1 MIASGGVGVWIART
15 ITITSFLILI
25 SVQAV
30 VPSKDLAATIVGDDE
45 LTRITAN
52 LPFTMKP
59 VELPRIPDRSVSVS
73 DFGAIGD
80 GNHLNTSEFAAA
92 IEACGKAGGGR
103 VVVPQGIW
111 LTGPIQLKSTINLH
125 LERGAIIQFSRN
137 INEYPL
143 IRTTWEGSAAVRRMS
158 PICGV
163 GLENISITGNGVIDG
178 AGDAWRMVKKS
189 KLIENEWKKLVASG
203 GIVDKTGDTWWPSVD
218 ALNGAALIRTLDQRN
233 ASLAEYSAA
242 AEYLRPVLVSLV
254 ECKRVMLDGPTF
266 QNSPAWNIHPVMCED
281 LVIRNVTALNPWY
294 AQNGDGLDL
303 DSCRRAVVYNCR
315 FDVGDD
321 AICLKSGRDEY
332 GRKRGRPCE
341 EIVVSDCVVYHGH
354 GGFTIG
360 SEMSGGVKNVAV
372 RRCTFLGTDLGL
384 RFKTTRGRGGVVEK
398 IWISD
403 IVMKDI
409 PTDAIGFNM
418 FYSGGS
424 PIPENTGGSEA
435 ASRTSMPVNEGTPRF
450 ENIHLKNIFC
460 GGAQRAVQIEGLPEM
475 PIRGIE
481 LENIQISARTG
492 LVCVDGER
500 IQLNNLHITPAVGP
514 VISVIDSRDVTI
526 SRSKQGS
533 STVFLRVEGEKSE
546 SIRIQA
552 SAFSKNSVQFDR
564 GARKSAVT
572 VLE

>member
-1 MIASGGVGVWIART
+1 MLASGGVGVRILRT
-15 ITITSFLILI
+15 ITITSFLILL
-25 SVQAV
+25 SAQAV
-30 VPSKDLAATIVGDDE
+30 VPSNELAARAGEDE
-45 LTRITAN
+45 LTRVTAN
-52 LPFTMKP
+52 LPFTMKR
-59 VELPRIPDRSVSVS
+59 VELPKIPDRSVRVS
-73 DFGAIGD
+73 DFGAVGD
-80 GNHLNTSEFAAA
+80 GSHLNTSAFAAA
-92 IEACGKAGGGR
+92 IEACAKADGGR

-111 LTGPIQLKSTINLH
+111 LTGPIQLKNGIDLH
-125 LERGAIIQFSRN
+125 LERGAVIQFSRS
-137 INEYPL
+137 INDYQL

-158 PICGV
+158 PINGV

-189 KLIENEWKKLVASG
+189 KLTENEWKKLVASG
-203 GIVDKTGDTWWPSVD
+203 GIVDKAGDTWWPSVD
-218 ALNGAALIRTLDQRN
+218 AMNGAALVRTLDQRS
-233 ASLAEYSAA
+233 APLADYAGA

-254 ECKRVMLDGPTF
+254 ECRRVMLDGPTF
-266 QNSPAWNIHPVMCED
+266 QNSPAWNIHPVLCED
-281 LVIRNVTALNPWY
+281 LVIRNVIALNAWY

-303 DSCRRAVVYNCR
+303 DSCRRAIVYNCR

-341 EIVVSDCVVYHGH
+341 EIVICDCIVYHGH
-354 GGFTIG
+354 GGFTVG
-360 SEMSGGVKNVAV
+360 SEMSGGVKNVVV
-372 RRCTFLGTDLGL
+372 RGCTFLGTDLGL

-424 PIPENTGGSEA
+424 PIPENAGPSES
-435 ASRTSMPVNEGTPRF
+435 ASRASMPVNEGTPRF
-450 ENIHLKNIFC
+450 ENIYLRNIVC
-460 GGAQRAVQIEGLPEM
+460 RGAQRAVQIEGLPEM

-492 LVCVDGER
+492 LVCLDGER
-500 IQLNNLHITPAVGP
+500 IRLNNLQITPTVGP
-514 VISVIDSRDVTI
+514 VISVIDSREVTI

-533 STVFLRVEGEKSE
+533 SAVFLKVEGEKSE
-546 SIRIQA
+546 SIRIEA
-552 SAFSKNSVQFDR
+552 SAFTKKSVQFDR
-564 GARKSAVT
+564 GARKSAVN
-572 VLE
+572 VVE

>member
-1 MIASGGVGVWIART
+1 MLASGGVRVRIART
-15 ITITSFLILI
+15 ITITIFLILI
-25 SVQAV
+25 SLLAV
-30 VPSKDLAATIVGDDE
+30 RPSTELAASIAGEDE
-45 LTRITAN
+45 LPRVTAN
-52 LPFTMKP
+52 LPFTMKR
-59 VELPRIPDRSVSVS
+59 VELPQIPDRSASIS

-80 GNHLNTSEFAAA
+80 GSHLNTSAFVAA
-92 IEACGKAGGGR
+92 IEASAKAGGGR
-103 VVVPQGIW
+103 IVVPQGIW
-111 LTGPIQLKSTINLH
+111 LTGPIQLKSGIDLH
-125 LERGAIIQFSRN
+125 LERGAVIQFSRS
-137 INEYPL
+137 INDYPL

-158 PICGV
+158 PISGV
-163 GLENISITGNGVIDG
+163 GLENISITGNGVLDG

-189 KLIENEWKKLVASG
+189 KLTENEWKRLIASG
-203 GIVDKTGDTWWPSVD
+203 GIVDKAGDTWWPSGD
-218 ALNGAALIRTLDQRN
+218 AMNGAALVRTLDQKS
-233 ASLAEYSAA
+233 APLGDYAAA

-266 QNSPAWNIHPVMCED
+266 QNSPAWNIHPVLCED
-281 LVIRNVTALNPWY
+281 LVIRNVTALNAWY

-303 DSCRRAVVYNCR
+303 DSCRRAIVYNCR

-341 EIVVSDCVVYHGH
+341 EIVISDCIVYHGH
-354 GGFTIG
+354 GGFTVG
-360 SEMSGGVKNVAV
+360 SEMSGGVKNVVV

-384 RFKTTRGRGGVVEK
+384 RFKATRGRGGVVEK

-424 PIPENTGGSEA
+424 PVPENAGPAES
-435 ASRTSMPVNEGTPRF
+435 ASRASVSVNEGTPRF
-450 ENIHLKNIFC
+450 ENIYLRNIVC
-460 GGAQRAVQIEGLPEM
+460 RGAQRAVQIEGLPEM

-492 LVCVDGER
+492 LVCVDGEHIR
-500 IQLNNLHITPAVGP
+500 LNNLQITPAVGP

-526 SRSKQGS
+526 SRSKQGDS
-533 STVFLRVEGEKSE
+533 AVFLKVEGEKTE

-552 SAFSKNSVQFDR
+552 SAFTKNSVQFER
-564 GARKSAVT
+564 GARKSAVN
-572 VLE
+572 VVE

>member
-1 MIASGGVGVWIART
+1 LRIART
-15 ITITSFLILI
+15 FTTSSFLILI
-25 SVQAV
+25 SVQPAIPSTESAAAV
-30 VPSKDLAATIVGDDE
+30 AVEDE

-52 LPFTMKP
+52 LPFTMKR
-59 VELPRIPDRSVSVS
+59 VELPQIPDRSVSVS

-80 GNHLNTSEFAAA
+80 GNHLNTSAFAAA
-92 IEACGKAGGGR
+92 IEACAKAGGGR

-111 LTGPIQLKSTINLH
+111 LTGPIQLKSGIGVQ
-125 LERGAIIQFSRN
+125 LERGAVVQFSRS
-137 INEYPL
+137 INDYPL

-158 PICGV
+158 PIYGV
-163 GLENISITGNGVIDG
+163 GLENISITGSGVLDG

-189 KLIENEWKKLVASG
+189 NLTENEWKKLVASG
-203 GIVDKTGDTWWPSVD
+203 GIVDKAGETWWPSAE
-218 ALNGAALIRTLDQRN
+218 ALNGAALVRTLDQKS
-233 ASLAEYSAA
+233 APLADYAGA
-242 AEYLRPVLVSLV
+242 AEYLRPVLVELV

-281 LVIRNVTALNPWY
+281 LVIRNVTALNAWY

-303 DSCRRAVVYNCR
+303 DSCRRAIVYNCR

-341 EIVVSDCVVYHGH
+341 EIVISDCVVYHGH
-354 GGFTIG
+354 GGFTVG
-360 SEMSGGVKNVAV
+360 SEMSGGVRNVVV

-384 RFKTTRGRGGVVEK
+384 RFKTTRGRGGAVEK
-398 IWISD
+398 IWIND

-424 PIPENTGGSEA
+424 PIPENGGSSESA
-435 ASRTSMPVNEGTPRF
+435 TRASVPVNEGTPRF
-450 ENIHLKNIFC
+450 ENIYLRNIVC
-460 GGAQRAVQIEGLPEM
+460 RGAQRAVQIEGLPEM

-481 LENIQISARTG
+481 LENVQISARTG
-492 LVCVDGER
+492 LVCMDGER
-500 IQLNNLHITPAVGP
+500 IRLNDLQITPAVGP

-533 STVFLRVEGEKSE
+533 SSVFLRVEGEKSD

-552 SAFSKNSVQFDR
+552 SAFTKDSVQFDR

-572 VLE
+572 VSE